1 MRFIRIAPP
10 LAALLALAA
19 CQEAPEKKAAPAAK
33 AAEPATPAAQGPLA
47 AYIGK
52 TMFEP
57 VDGTAFAGNQ
67 NVVDAIGLAVRNE
80 EPRAWVLRR
89 DTQQSP
95 IVFREGRLQVHG
107 CERGNCGA
115 RNWTILIDTLGAM
128 AEVCYQAGGRTRWYG
143 AGRTTAERPGDCPG
157 A

>member
-1 MRFIRIAPP
+1 MRLTRIVP

-19 CQEAPEKKAAPAAK
+19 CQEAPEKKAPTAAK
-33 AAEPATPAAQGPLA
+33 AAEPAAAEPQGPLA
-47 AYIGK
+47 IYVGK
-52 TMFEP
+52 TAFEP
-57 VDGTAFAGNQ
+57 VEGTAFADHER
-67 NVVDAIGLAVRNE
+67 VSASVLLAVRNE

-95 IVFREGRLQVHG
+95 IMLENGRLQAHG

-115 RNWTILIDTLGAM
+115 RNWTILIDPAGAM
-128 AEVCYQAGGRTRWYG
+128 AEVCFHEGGRTRWYG
-143 AGRTTAERPGDCPG
+143 AGRTTAERPGECPG